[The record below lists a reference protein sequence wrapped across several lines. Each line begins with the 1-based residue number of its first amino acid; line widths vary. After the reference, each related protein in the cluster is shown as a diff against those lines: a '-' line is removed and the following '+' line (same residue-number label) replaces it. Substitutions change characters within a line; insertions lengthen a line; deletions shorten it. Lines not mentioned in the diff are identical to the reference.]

1 MTAAPSPLPETPAP
15 APAFDVLSDVLR
27 VVRMSGG
34 VFFRADMAGPWAARS
49 VPGSELARMLVPT
62 ARQLLPFHVMEEGHT
77 WMKLDGAEPISC
89 EAGDI
94 VVLPYAD
101 LHTLAT
107 DLTLPPMP
115 MQLLLEQA
123 MSPGGGVHQIV
134 AGRGDE
140 RARIVCGFLHCDELL
155 FNPLCR
161 GLPPVIH
168 LRAAEEPPGSLLV
181 AIARSLVVEA
191 SAVRAGSSCLLSRLS
206 ELVFVEALRRHMA
219 RLVPEQVGWVAALND
234 PLVGHALQLL
244 HANPEAPW
252 TVDALA
258 RQVGASRSILADRFR
273 LKVGQPP
280 MRYLAGWRLQL
291 AADLLRDDS
300 RGIASVAAQVG
311 YESEAAFNRAFKR
324 HAGRPPAT
332 WRAAQRPLAAARLRR
347 TSSAA
352 RARASAGT

>member
-1 MTAAPSPLPETPAP
+1 MTAAPNPLPETPASP
-15 APAFDVLSDVLR
+15 PGFDVLSDVLR
-27 VVRMSGG
+27 VVRMAGA
-34 VFFRADMAGPWAARS
+34 VFFRADMAGPWAVRS
-49 VPGSELARMLVPT
+49 VPGSELARMLAPS
-62 ARQLLPFHVMEEGHT
+62 ARQLLPFHVVAEGRA
-77 WMKLDGAEPISC
+77 WMQLDGAEPIAC

-115 MQLLLEQA
+115 MQVLLAQA
-123 MSPGGGVHQIV
+123 MSPGGGVHQVV

-155 FNPLCR
+155 FHPLCR

-181 AIARSLVVEA
+181 SIAKSLVIEA
-191 SAVRAGSSCLLSRLS
+191 GAVRAGSSCLLSRLS

-219 RLVPEQVGWVAALND
+219 RLAPEQVGWVAALND
-234 PLVGHALQLL
+234 PLVGRALQLL
-244 HANPEAPW
+244 HAAPEAPW
-252 TVDALA
+252 TVDELA
-258 RQVGASRSILADRFR
+258 RRAGASRSILADRFR

-280 MRYLAGWRLQL
+280 MQYLAGWRLQL
-291 AADLLRDDS
+291 AADLLRDDR

-324 HAGRPPAT
+324 HAGQPPAT
-332 WRAAQRPLAAARLRR
+332 WRAAQRPVATVRHRR
-347 TSSAA
+347 TSSPA